1 MLLSKTKNFTNE
13 CDILERVKNGNKEI
27 LGMIKKDYLDNF
39 NIEIFGAEKISR
51 GYYISSKT
59 RITYNAK
66 SLMERSLYLS
76 SGNRSGK
83 YCHKCGKESE
93 TTIEEPLCEDC
104 K

>member
-1 MLLSKTKNFTNE
+1 
-13 CDILERVKNGNKEI
+13 
-27 LGMIKKDYLDNF
+27 MIKKDYLDNF

-104 K
+104 KRLTASHHSRCFDYYCNCRNN